1 MQQLPADATNA
12 LSELAGRMKNDNDL
26 RIQLMGFA
34 SKGNGSGSQAR
45 RSSLFRALAV
55 RTFLMKEGIRS
66 TRMDVRALGETDAGD
81 MPSDRVDIVDRK

>member
-1 MQQLPADATNA
+1 MQHLPVDATNA
-12 LSELAGRMKNDNDL
+12 LSKLAGRMKNDKDL

-34 SKGNGSGSQAR
+34 SKEGGSASQAR

-66 TRMDVRALGETDAGD
+66 TRMDVRALGETGAEDL
-81 MPSDRVDIVDRK
+81 PSDRVDIVVRK